1 MPCFCQF
8 FNKAKQYRAVSSA
21 PKSDGASNTD
31 QTDPIRGGSAV
42 SASELVQ
49 LKAEVWTLR
58 NALSDATAVNN
69 NMQDAITQAVAEKYE
84 LLDELQRAKSEIATL
99 ETERRKERN
108 LYCQEKD
115 KFLQEIASY
124 RVKINELSFLVDKIS
139 QQNID
144 LKQSLFE
151 ANDTVCKI
159 GHKYM
164 KLKSSGY

>member
-8 FNKAKQYRAVSSA
+8 FNKSKQYRAISSTTA
-21 PKSDGASNTD
+21 ADGGGSSSN
-31 QTDPIRGGSAV
+31 QTDPIRGGHV

-58 NALSDATAVNN
+58 NALSEATAVNN
-69 NMQDAITQAVAEKYE
+69 NLQDAITQTVTEKYE
-84 LLDELQRAKSEIATL
+84 LLDELQRSKNDFASL
-99 ETERRKERN
+99 EAERREERN
-108 LYCQEKD
+108 LYSQDKD

-124 RVKINELSFLVDKIS
+124 RVKINKLSFLVDKIS
-139 QQNID
+139 QQNIE

-159 GHKYM
+159 GQKYM
-164 KLKSSGY
+164 KLKSLNY